1 MPVPIHQVD
10 QLTSFAVWPAM
21 YVISLTPTSYQTST
35 CEKAAQNVGDRK
47 DWTTINRRQKILL
60 GCKVDYIPLLI

>member
-21 YVISLTPTSYQTST
+21 YVIISLTPTSYQTIVHVKKQLKMWGT
-35 CEKAAQNVGDRK
+35 E
-47 DWTTINRRQKILL
+47 WTGQ
-60 GCKVDYIPLLI
+60 P